1 MSTPE
6 APSLSGRASDPLIE
20 GSRASV
26 GQVDGA
32 GSGGLVDPGV
42 ALAACWVFIVGS
54 LSAGEGRQAGA
65 CVVPCPW

>member
-32 GSGGLVDPGV
+32 GSGGLVDPGTRGRLLH
-42 ALAACWVFIVGS
+42 AG
-54 LSAGEGRQAGA
+54 LS
-65 CVVPCPW
+65 

>member
-6 APSLSGRASDPLIE
+6 APLCLVGHLTHRGLEGERA
-20 GSRASV
+20 V

-42 ALAACWVFIVGS
+42 ALAACWVVMSGDT
-54 LSAGEGRQAGA
+54 LYRVA
-65 CVVPCPW
+65 